1 MMPTVQVYNLNGEA
15 VGEITLTDDV
25 FAVPMNAGL
34 LHQSVVRHLANKRLG
49 TASTK
54 TRSEVSGGGRKPWR
68 QKGTGRARVGTIR
81 SPLWRHGG
89 ITFGPKPRKF
99 TKDMPRKMRRLAIKV
114 ALSEKVRQG
123 AFTVLENWDLPEAK
137 TKEMAKVLANLGATK
152 ALIVTDGPNDKVQR
166 SARNIPGVNTIDVA
180 ALNVYDILGSS
191 RLIMAR
197 DAVAR
202 VEEVLG

>member
-1 MMPTVQVYNLNGEA
+1 MMPTVPVYNLNGET
-15 VGEITLTDDV
+15 VGEITLPERV

-34 LHQSVVRHLANKRLG
+34 LHQSVVRYLANQRLG
-49 TASTK
+49 TVNTK

-68 QKGTGRARVGTIR
+68 QKGTGRARAGSTR

-89 ITFGPKPRKF
+89 ITFGPRPRKF
-99 TKDMPRKMRRLAIKV
+99 TKVMPRKMRRLAIKV

-123 AFTVLENWDLPEAK
+123 DFTVLENFDLPAAK
-137 TKEMAKVLANLGATK
+137 TKEMAKALANLGAAK
-152 ALIVTDGPNDKVQR
+152 ALIVTAGPDNNVQR
-166 SARNIPGVNTIDVA
+166 TAKNIPGVETVEGV
-180 ALNVYDILGSS
+180 ALNVYDILGHE
-191 RLIMAR
+191 RLIMTR

>member
-1 MMPTVQVYNLNGEA
+1 MMPTVPVYNLNGET
-15 VGEITLTDDV
+15 VGDIALSDNV

-34 LHQSVVRHLANKRLG
+34 LHQSVVRHLANQRLG
-49 TASTK
+49 TVNTK

-68 QKGTGRARVGTIR
+68 QKGTGRARAGSTR

-89 ITFGPKPRKF
+89 ITFGPKARKF

-123 AFTVLENWDLPEAK
+123 DFTVLENLDLPAPK
-137 TKEMAKVLANLGATK
+137 TKEMTKVLSNLGATK
-152 ALIVTDGPNDKVQR
+152 ALIVTAGPDDNVER
-166 SARNIPGVNTIDVA
+166 SARNIPGVETIEA
-180 ALNVYDILGSS
+180 AWLNVYDILGHE
-191 RLIMAR
+191 RLIIAR

>member
-1 MMPTVQVYNLNGEA
+1 MPTVQVYNLNGEA